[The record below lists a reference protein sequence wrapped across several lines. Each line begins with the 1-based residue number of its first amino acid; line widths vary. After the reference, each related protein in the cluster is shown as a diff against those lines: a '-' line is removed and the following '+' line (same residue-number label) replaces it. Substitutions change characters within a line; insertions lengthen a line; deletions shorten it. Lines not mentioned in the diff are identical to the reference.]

1 MSPPKTK
8 RDLCR
13 TALRNLEL
21 RTAYH
26 SMVLLA
32 KVFEKPFWFFE
43 QQRGRLFNLVEN
55 SRSEK

>member
-1 MSPPKTK
+1 
-8 RDLCR
+8 
-13 TALRNLEL
+13 
-21 RTAYH
+21 
-26 SMVLLA
+26 MVLLA